1 MKQSSFCPVDRRVW
15 PGVILISTLALITAF
30 LFQSLRVLPV
40 FLFFLFLHVAF
51 FRDPQRRPRGE
62 GVLAPADGKVVEV
75 SLCDEPRF
83 LGCQALKIGIFLSVL
98 DVHVNRMPWE
108 GTLEWQE
115 YTPGKFL
122 NAMDPESAF
131 KNESNWMG
139 FRHGAHTFIVRQISG
154 LIARHIHWD
163 IQQGQRLG
171 RGDKIGMICYGSRT
185 EIYLPAARFEATV
198 KLGDAVKTSETILGN
213 WKSYA
218 E

>member
-83 LGCQALKIGIFLSVL
+83 LGCQALKIGIFLSVF

-131 KNESNWMG
+131 KNESNIYFHKNKME
-139 FRHGAHTFIVRQISG
+139 FI
-154 LIARHIHWD
+154 L
-163 IQQGQRLG
+163 
-171 RGDKIGMICYGSRT
+171 C
-185 EIYLPAARFEATV
+185 EFERALNLNTN
-198 KLGDAVKTSETILGN
+198 LN
-213 WKSYA
+213 NY
-218 E
+218 